1 MLTNFARC
9 DPRCACK
16 CPRARWQGLG
26 TAPPLHDLHGEAL
39 TIRGYHEMA
48 NMVYYSS
55 LYKKAVKKEGLP
67 RGRVLSTAFA
77 EWQMGLPRGWTSTK
91 AAATRIPRL
100 PFGRARV
107 LVNMG

>member
-1 MLTNFARC
+1 MQVSTRTLAGFGHRT
-9 DPRCACK
+9 
-16 CPRARWQGLG
+16 
-26 TAPPLHDLHGEAL
+26 PLHDLHGEAL

-55 LYKKAVKKEGLP
+55 LYKKAMKKEGLP

-91 AAATRIPRL
+91 AAATRASKCA
-100 PFGRARV
+100 FWGSARV
-107 LVNMG
+107 GEYVLGGGRG